1 MYPVVTSFL
10 TPLSAGKDQLCEWL
24 QNYMRSP
31 PQVCVKNYTF
41 KSQNLTF
48 INLSIYLVDESQNLA
63 GNVLLSRLLVVHNA
77 RRGSQNNVTELTG
90 GQQIVRPSLDVA
102 NLNVK
107 SRRNDTTLV
116 QSTVQLND
124 NLARSVVI
132 NVLKLANVTYQC

>member
-1 MYPVVTSFL
+1 
-10 TPLSAGKDQLCEWL
+10 
-24 QNYMRSP
+24 MRSP